1 MISKGASDV
10 NKSVAVG
17 IQSYSQLISDK
28 CFFIDKTLFIK
39 EFISEVMH
47 QLENRGIGEGT
58 AYIKK
63 DWNTKLSDELSAN
76 EKERYLEAINANW
89 KSDFLNF
96 DIKELITEETYK
108 IENDDITSKDS
119 DNIYNKLKLYLDET
133 K

>member
-1 MISKGASDV
+1 
-10 NKSVAVG
+10 
-17 IQSYSQLISDK
+17 
-28 CFFIDKTLFIK
+28 
-39 EFISEVMH
+39 MH

-63 DWNTKLSDELSAN
+63 DLNTKLSDELSAN